1 MLITKKDIVENSDKF
16 GLIKDNFKFIEKKN
30 FFVKKYFFVYG
41 PNHFFFQVDKKKN
54 DLNNFFPYFK
64 YQKNFSNFQI
74 WCSSIKE
81 TLVKSNKIV
90 KDLKKSKNL
99 RDNFKKKYKV

>member
-1 MLITKKDIVENSDKF
+1 
-16 GLIKDNFKFIEKKN
+16 
-30 FFVKKYFFVYG
+30 
-41 PNHFFFQVDKKKN
+41 
-54 DLNNFFPYFK
+54 LNNFFPYFK